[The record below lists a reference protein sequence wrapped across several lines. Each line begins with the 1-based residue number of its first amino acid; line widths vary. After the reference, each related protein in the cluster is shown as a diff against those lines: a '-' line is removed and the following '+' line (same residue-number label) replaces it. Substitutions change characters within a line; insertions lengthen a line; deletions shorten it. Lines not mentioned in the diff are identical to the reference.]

1 MKNLVVDVEHTLALV
16 GLFLVLILTR
26 LADRGYARQV
36 TLADRVSGFLARRGI
51 DGIAVIGW
59 LVDHLPQTQT
69 INGGMR

>member
-1 MKNLVVDVEHTLALV
+1 MKNLVVDVEHTLALL
-16 GLFLVLILTR
+16 GLFLALILAR
-26 LADRGYARQV
+26 LADRGYAPQV

-59 LVDHLPQTQT
+59 LVDHLPQTRA